1 MALMASKSNAFID
14 PNSRLELKTCV
25 EYLWL
30 PTFIVWL
37 LNLSCLLLHYRF
49 NRYISNRKLPKD
61 LPSDTPIDEQAH
73 EEEQTTDFSTTTRT
87 RLPRFTE
94 RFRLRQLGG
103 MDTEPISFIQLK
115 TSPLMIDRSVSVAS
129 IPALDKQIDE
139 TEISAQPS
147 NSRLFKVILFILL
160 ITVIALLFASSD
172 KVYFDIGM

>member
-37 LNLSCLLLHYRF
+37 LNVSCLLLHYHL

-61 LPSDTPIDEQAH
+61 VSNDIPIDEQSH
-73 EEEQTTDFSTTTRT
+73 EEEHPSDFPTTTSA

-94 RFRLRQLGG
+94 RFRLRQLGAT
-103 MDTEPISFIQLK
+103 DRPISVIQLR

-129 IPALDKQIDE
+129 LPELEKQINE
-139 TEISAQPS
+139 TEISSQPS
-147 NSRLFKVILFILL
+147 QSRLFKAILFILL
-160 ITVIALLFASSD
+160 IAVIALLFASSN